1 MSFNK
6 VIMIGNITAEPELKA
21 TPQGTSVCTFS
32 LAVNK
37 KGKDGTIQASFFNVV
52 AWRGTAEFICKYF
65 GKGSPIL
72 VSGHLDSRSYTDA
85 KGEKRYITEII
96 AEEVTFA
103 GTKKGESAEKSVGS
117 DDPNA
122 YPKSLIQKQLDAMEE
137 FDDDTPIPF

>member
-37 KGKDGTIQASFFNVV
+37 KGNDGTIQASFFNVV

-72 VSGHLDSRSYTDA
+72 VSGRLDSRSYTDT

-103 GTKKGESAEKSVGS
+103 GTKKSESAEKSVGS

-122 YPKSLIQKQLDAMEE
+122 YPKSLIRSQLDVMEE
-137 FDDDTPIPF
+137 LDADDTVPF

>member
-6 VIMIGNITAEPELKA
+6 VIMLGNITAEPELKA
-21 TPQGTSVCTFS
+21 TPQGNSVCTFS
-32 LAVNK
+32 LAVSK
-37 KGKDGTIQASFFNVV
+37 KNKDGTSQASFFNVV

-72 VSGHLDSRSYTDA
+72 VSGHLDSRSYTDS

-103 GTKKGESAEKSVGS
+103 GTKKGETAEKSVGS
-117 DDPNA
+117 ENPNA
-122 YPKSLIQKQLDAMEE
+122 YPISLIQKQLDR
-137 FDDDTPIPF
+137 FDELGENEDVPF

>member
-6 VIMIGNITAEPELKA
+6 VIMLGNITAEPELKT

-37 KGKDGTIQASFFNVV
+37 KGKDGTTAVNFFNIV

-65 GKGSPIL
+65 SKGMPIL
-72 VSGHLDSRSYTDA
+72 ILGHLDSRSYNDS

-96 AEEVTFA
+96 AEEISFA
-103 GTKKGESAEKSVGS
+103 GNKKESAEKSVGS
-117 DDPNA
+117 DDPNY
-122 YPKSLIQKQLDAMEE
+122 YPKSLIQKQLDVMEE
-137 FDDDTPIPF
+137 LDADDPLPLW